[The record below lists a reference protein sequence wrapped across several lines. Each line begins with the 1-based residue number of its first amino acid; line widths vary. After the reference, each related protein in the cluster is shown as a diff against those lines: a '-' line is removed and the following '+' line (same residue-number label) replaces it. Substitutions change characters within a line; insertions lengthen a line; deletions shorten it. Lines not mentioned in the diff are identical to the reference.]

1 MDSYRTSKPLL
12 KVYHIHATV
21 VENSGLT
28 KSLKRFWELESIGIA
43 ETEHTVIS
51 REEEVA
57 VADFNR
63 GLKFDGK
70 NYEVRLPWKSDCSN
84 QSPA

>member
-1 MDSYRTSKPLL
+1 MVESHLGWILTGQVNRYSRYTTSML
-12 KVYHIHATV
+12 TV

-43 ETEHTVIS
+43 ETENTVIS
-51 REEEVA
+51 REKEVA

-70 NYEVRLPWKSDCSN
+70 KYEVRL
-84 QSPA
+84 Q